1 MSHLSII
8 TVAGVSDLEE
18 QAAAALSIRPDVHLF
33 MRCVDRVEVLAA
45 IRADQIGAIVCFGD
59 PPWFDRQCVEEAKE
73 HGISVVMVS
82 DDPLVVLAG
91 EQRDIPVLP
100 SHVSTDHLLYC
111 LSTPPE
117 APAAEPE
124 DLRGHDGKLIAVWG
138 SKGAPGRTTLAIE
151 LACELAALEPKTLL
165 VDADPYGGD
174 VLQLLGMT
182 EELPTI
188 VWASRLAHRDELSP
202 SVLAAQL
209 RRAGAAGPVV
219 LPGLPRAEGWVE
231 VSEFGWR
238 SLLSSVRE
246 IFGFVV
252 VDAGFSLESDQA
264 VPESVGHG
272 RNEIARVAVSEADDV
287 VAVCGADPISLK
299 HFIRSF
305 DQLAELVD
313 VDTVTVVVN
322 RAPSGDERAIAGL
335 IMEHIGKRVAHFLP
349 DRPNDARRA
358 VDAGAPIREVIRRS
372 DISERVRGLAA
383 SFGGRVEERGFL
395 TRLASR
401 A

>member
-1 MSHLSII
+1 MSYLSII

-18 QAAAALSIRPDVHLF
+18 QAAAALSIRADVELF

-45 IRADQIGAIVCFGD
+45 IRSTQIGAIVCFGD

-73 HGISVVMVS
+73 RGINVVMVS
-82 DDPLVVLAG
+82 DDPLAVLAG

-100 SHVSTDHLLYC
+100 SDVSTDELLSY
-111 LSTPPE
+111 LSDPLE
-117 APAAEPE
+117 APPAGSD
-124 DLRGHDGKLIAVWG
+124 DLRGRDGKVIAVWG

-151 LACELAALEPKTLL
+151 LAYEFAALEPKTLL
-165 VDADPYGGD
+165 IDADPYGGD
-174 VLQLLGMT
+174 ILQLLGMT

-202 SVLAAQL
+202 AVLAAQL

-219 LPGLPRAEGWVE
+219 LPGLPRAEAWVE
-231 VSEFGWR
+231 VSDFGWR
-238 SLLSSVRE
+238 SLLSFLRE
-246 IFGFVV
+246 IFGFIV
-252 VDAGFSLESDQA
+252 VDAGFNLESEQ
-264 VPESVGHG
+264 PLERSLGRG
-272 RNEIARVAVSEADDV
+272 RNEIARLAVSEADEV

-299 HFIRSF
+299 HFVRCF
-305 DQLAELVD
+305 DQLAGLVD
-313 VDTVTVVVN
+313 VDAVTVVVN
-322 RAPSGDERAIAGL
+322 RAASGDERAIAAL

-358 VDAGAPIREVIRRS
+358 ITAGAPIREVIRRS
-372 DISERVRGLAA
+372 DISERVRGLTA
-383 SFGGRVEERGFL
+383 SLGGRVEERGFL

-401 A
+401 V